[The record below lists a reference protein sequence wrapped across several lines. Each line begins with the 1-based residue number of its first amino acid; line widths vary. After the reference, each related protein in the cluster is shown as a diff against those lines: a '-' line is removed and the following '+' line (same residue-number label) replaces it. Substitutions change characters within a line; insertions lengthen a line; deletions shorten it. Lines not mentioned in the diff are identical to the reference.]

1 MKISRWFG
9 VFFCSLVAA
18 VSLPVKAADWNL
30 VRFESREYVTLNDI
44 AQFYGFPK
52 PPPTDLSGHFLP
64 SSSVLPG
71 DSAVAAANGAAGA
84 AASTPLTKS
93 SAATTAAKQGPAT
106 PPPAA
111 NAPSASAQSAI
122 ANRQAAVAP
131 TTDEP
136 SPISSQDP
144 PAGVALSKT
153 ITLDS
158 GKMQLEVTV
167 GLREANING
176 AKHWLAFPVAYHD
189 GQVLV
194 SRLDLSKIIEPSLRP
209 ELIEGMSPVTTVVL
223 DPGHGGHDRGASS
236 KFGFEK
242 DFALDV
248 ALRARKLLE
257 SEGYKVIMTR
267 ATDVFIP
274 LDQRPAVANNI
285 PNSIFV
291 SIHFNSSSTN
301 ADARGFEIFSVA
313 PRGAPSTNDVTPRER
328 DLREEPGNAV
338 DMPSGALASSV
349 FHALLGHV
357 PMVDRGVKHARF
369 AVLRLCTQ
377 PAVLIECGFVS
388 NMAESTLISS
398 TAWRAHVAEA
408 IVDGVA
414 NYRVLAERKTRP
426 KVIADY
432 RRETAGPLGVPQTA
446 VP

>member
-1 MKISRWFG
+1 MKTSRWLG
-9 VFFCSLVAA
+9 VLSCSLLLVALVGRA
-18 VSLPVKAADWNL
+18 AAADWHL
-30 VRFESREYVTLNDI
+30 VRFESREYVTLDDI
-44 AQFYGFPK
+44 AAFYGFPK
-52 PPPTDLSGHFLP
+52 PPPVDLTGHFAP
-64 SSSVLPG
+64 N
-71 DSAVAAANGAAGA
+71 SAVQLGAF
-84 AASTPLTKS
+84 P
-93 SAATTAAKQGPAT
+93 PAT
-106 PPPAA
+106 PPVPGPTSPAPATATPAPATTSIVSTTPATPAPAA
-111 NAPSASAQSAI
+111 
-122 ANRQAAVAP
+122 AAAGEKSS
-131 TTDEP
+131 DEP
-136 SPISSQDP
+136 SAITSQDP
-144 PAGVALSKT
+144 PVGTPLSKT
-153 ITLDS
+153 IALDS
-158 GKMQLEVTV
+158 GTMQIEVTV

-176 AKHWLAFPVAYHD
+176 VKHWLAFPVVLHE

-209 ELIEGMSPVTTVVL
+209 ELIDGMTPVTTVVL
-223 DPGHGGHDRGASS
+223 DPGHGGHDRGAAS

-257 SEGYKVIMTR
+257 SEGYKVVMTR

-274 LDQRPAVANNI
+274 LEQRPAVANNI

-291 SIHFNSSSTN
+291 SIHFNSSSSN
-301 ADARGFEIFSVA
+301 ADARGFEIFSIA
-313 PRGAPSTNDVTPRER
+313 PRGAPSTNDGGPKER
-328 DLREEPGNAV
+328 DLREEPGNSV
-338 DMPSGALASSV
+338 DMPSGALAGSV

-388 NMAESTLISS
+388 NNAESTLISS
-398 TAWRAHVAEA
+398 SAWRSHVAEA

-432 RRETAGPLGVPQTA
+432 RRAAVNAPGTA

>member
-1 MKISRWFG
+1 MKTSRWLG
-9 VFFCSLVAA
+9 LFCCLLLGALTLRAGAA
-18 VSLPVKAADWNL
+18 EWNL
-30 VRFESREYVTLNDI
+30 VRFESREYVTLDNI
-44 AQFYGFPK
+44 AEFYGFPK
-52 PPPTDLSGHFLP
+52 PPPVDLTGHFAP
-64 SSSVLPG
+64 IPAAPAPVPTT
-71 DSAVAAANGAAGA
+71 AVE
-84 AASTPLTKS
+84 KS
-93 SAATTAAKQGPAT
+93 S
-106 PPPAA
+106 
-111 NAPSASAQSAI
+111 
-122 ANRQAAVAP
+122 
-131 TTDEP
+131 DEP

-144 PAGVALSKT
+144 PPAVALSKT
-153 ITLDS
+153 IALDS
-158 GKMQLEVTV
+158 GQAQLEVTV
-167 GLREANING
+167 GLREAQING
-176 AKHWLAFPVAYHD
+176 VKHWLAFPVALHD

-194 SRLDLSKIIEPSLRP
+194 SRLDLSRIIEPNLRP
-209 ELIEGMSPVTTVVL
+209 ELIEGMTPVTTVVL
-223 DPGHGGHDRGASS
+223 DPGHGGHDRGAMS

-257 SEGYKVIMTR
+257 SEGYKVVMTR

-274 LDQRPAVANNI
+274 LEQRPAVANAI

-301 ADARGFEIFSVA
+301 ADARGFEIFSIA
-313 PRGAPSTNDVTPRER
+313 PRGAPSTNDSGPRER

-338 DMPSGALASSV
+338 DMPSGALAGSV
-349 FHALLGHV
+349 FHALLGQV

-388 NMAESTLISS
+388 NNAESTLISS
-398 TAWRAHVAEA
+398 SAWRAHVADA

-432 RRETAGPLGVPQTA
+432 RRAAITGANVR
-446 VP
+446 

>member
-1 MKISRWFG
+1 LRRRVAERPGVWETTGMKTSRWLG
-9 VFFCSLVAA
+9 VICCSVLSALTLRAGAA
-18 VSLPVKAADWNL
+18 EWNL
-30 VRFESREYVTLNDI
+30 VRFESREYVTLDNI
-44 AQFYGFPK
+44 AEFYGFPK
-52 PPPTDLSGHFLP
+52 PPPVDLTGHFTAAP
-64 SSSVLPG
+64 AAP
-71 DSAVAAANGAAGA
+71 VAAQAPAPAPPL
-84 AASTPLTKS
+84 AS
-93 SAATTAAKQGPAT
+93 GPASG
-106 PPPAA
+106 PVNAA
-111 NAPSASAQSAI
+111 EK
-122 ANRQAAVAP
+122 V
-131 TTDEP
+131 TDEP
-136 SPISSQDP
+136 SPITSQDP
-144 PAGVALSKT
+144 PSAVALSKT
-153 ITLDS
+153 IVLDS
-158 GKMQLEVTV
+158 GKMQIEVTV
-167 GLREANING
+167 GLREAQING
-176 AKHWLAFPVAYHD
+176 VKHWLAFPVALHD

-194 SRLDLSKIIEPSLRP
+194 SRLDLSRIIEPNLRP
-209 ELIEGMSPVTTVVL
+209 ELIEGMTPVTTVVL
-223 DPGHGGHDRGASS
+223 DPGHGGHDRGALS

-257 SEGYKVIMTR
+257 SEGYKVEMTR

-274 LDQRPAVANNI
+274 LEQRPAVANNI

-301 ADARGFEIFSVA
+301 ADARGFEIFSIA
-313 PRGAPSTNDVTPRER
+313 PRGAPSTNDSVPRER

-338 DMPSGALASSV
+338 DMPSGALAGSV

-388 NMAESTLISS
+388 NNAESTLISS
-398 TAWRAHVAEA
+398 SAWRAHVAEA

-432 RRETAGPLGVPQTA
+432 RREAVSGVNLRETARP
-446 VP
+446 